1 MFQRYYII
9 GECIVIQQQLIQKA
23 RSIAMKLEEERSKI
37 ILTGWGIEA
46 QVQLSKLLED
56 TESDMQHHGNPMI
69 SIVIPNK
76 DHYKDLDLCV
86 TSVLKKSIY
95 RNFEIIIVENNST
108 EKRNI

>member
-1 MFQRYYII
+1 
-9 GECIVIQQQLIQKA
+9 
-23 RSIAMKLEEERSKI
+23 
-37 ILTGWGIEA
+37 
-46 QVQLSKLLED
+46 
-56 TESDMQHHGNPMI
+56 MI

-86 TSVLKKSIY
+86 TSVLKKSTY